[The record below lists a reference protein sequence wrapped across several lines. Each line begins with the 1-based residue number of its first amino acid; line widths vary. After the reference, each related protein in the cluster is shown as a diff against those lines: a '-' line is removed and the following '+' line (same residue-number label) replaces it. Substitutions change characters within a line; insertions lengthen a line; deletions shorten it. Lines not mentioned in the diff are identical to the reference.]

1 MGTVPY
7 VCEIEMLCC
16 FLIVY
21 INEAVLQYSILL
33 SLENLIITLIRNAL
47 WPGHLHSQDL
57 RWLYHYR
64 IPLHK
69 VGLLLL

>member
-47 WPGHLHSQDL
+47 GFVYWLANHLH
-57 RWLYHYR
+57 WLCHCK
-64 IPLHK
+64 IPLQKGHFP
-69 VGLLLL
+69 LS